1 MRRFFVQ
8 IIIAVSLLFFLF
20 PSVGQS
26 IETISISAHNAIL
39 MEQQSGRV
47 IFEKD
52 AHERRPIASIT
63 KVMTAII
70 AIENG
75 DLKDKVKVSERAIYT
90 GGSSIYLQK
99 GETMTLEDLLYG
111 LMLRSGNDAAVAIAE
126 HIGGSVEG
134 FVFLMNE
141 KARYLGMT
149 NTNFKNPH
157 GLDEDGHYSSAY
169 DIAVLM
175 RYAMENELFREI
187 SGSEHYHSKNRDYR
201 WNNKNKLLTK
211 YYDHC
216 TGGKTGYTKKAGR
229 TLVTTSEK
237 DDLEFISVTLNA
249 PNDWNDHRSLYDWGY
264 ENYDL
269 VLLEKKG
276 TRIFETEKEKIT
288 GYIEDD
294 VVYPLL
300 DEERSKLTKHVY
312 LQREQTEDMLGKIVY
327 SIQSEPILEVPV
339 YVREE
344 KEKSLSDRII
354 HSLKRILWLD
364 QNG

>member
-8 IIIAVSLLFFLF
+8 LTIVSLLFFLF

-26 IETISISAHNAIL
+26 MQEVHISAHNAIL
-39 MEQQSGRV
+39 MEQKSGRV

-75 DLKDKVKVSERAIYT
+75 NLKDKVKVSERAIHT
-90 GGSSIYLQK
+90 EGSSIYLQR

-111 LMLRSGNDAAVAIAE
+111 LMLRSGNDAAIAIAE

-169 DIAVLM
+169 DIAILT

-187 SGSEHYHSKNRDYR
+187 SGSESYHSKNRDYR
-201 WNNKNKLLTK
+201 WNNKNKLLTR
-211 YYDHC
+211 YYDYC

-229 TLVTTSEK
+229 TLVTTAEK
-237 DDLEFISVTLNA
+237 NDLELISVTLNA
-249 PNDWNDHRSLYDWGY
+249 PDDWNDHRSLYDWGY
-264 ENYDL
+264 EHYDL

-276 TRIFETEKEKIT
+276 AKTFETDEKKLT
-288 GYIEDD
+288 GYIEED

-300 DEERSKLTKHVY
+300 DEERSKLSKHVY
-312 LQREQTEDMLGKIVY
+312 LHREQKDDTLGKIVY
-327 SIQSEPILEVPV
+327 SIQAEPILEVPV
-339 YVREE
+339 YVKEDRENTFTH
-344 KEKSLSDRII
+344 RII
-354 HSLKRILWLD
+354 QSLKKILWLD
-364 QNG
+364 ENG